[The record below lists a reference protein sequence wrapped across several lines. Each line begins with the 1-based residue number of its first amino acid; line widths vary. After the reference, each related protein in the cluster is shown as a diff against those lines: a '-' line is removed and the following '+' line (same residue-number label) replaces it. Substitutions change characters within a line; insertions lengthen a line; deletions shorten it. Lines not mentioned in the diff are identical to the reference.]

1 MFTVSMPEG
10 GSISSTEEDC
20 VLEHSWDDDGT
31 YDVQL
36 SVTDDENDEVVIVQS
51 IEILNRPPEISIGSE
66 YEWTYVL
73 SPLQFNVEER
83 SDVDTQTP
91 QAPMDILWDST
102 YPCDEGQVGVY
113 CTVTPEVE
121 GNYTIRVEAVDDD
134 DDIGYSNKTIEVR
147 NIAPTNPRAEIWMG
161 GNRMIPDSRGVYM
174 ANEGDLLIFEG
185 FADDSQNDL
194 STLFHIWN
202 PDAENNPELTI
213 NYEGRKS
220 TVEHTYHTSGLHLAT
235 LQVVDNDGASTESLI
250 VPIEIQN
257 IDPQITPL
265 APPLPAAED
274 STVSISVSTIDTSGD
289 MLTLRNCFD
298 LDPMTDS
305 DDSGGSS
312 DDCDLESNILERSW
326 PDATTAPTMIVFH
339 VTDDDGSTAM
349 IEIPIDIR
357 NVNPDPRASPSTF
370 SPMEGDVVFFSA
382 NGTTDSSFDM
392 ENLLY
397 NWDMDTSVDS
407 DGDGNA
413 ANDIDIQGKWIEWTF
428 TGSGSRTVSM
438 TAVDEGPGSSI
449 TLTVIISEAP
459 FSLGDFMA
467 SYGLIIVLMLI
478 VSIVGV
484 VFVIRNRQSNV
495 QSLDPQVD
503 QTSRLKKVSVD
514 DAFDDPEYDPF
525 DDRSRKEGPKAGL
538 NDSSEDLPE
547 TQTEEEIESISQ
559 ETVIPDDVSRILL
572 DEEESEAGGAL
583 EEDDEGDSQEEVPE
597 SVAMSLEDA
606 LDDEDIEALF
616 EE

>member
-265 APPLPAAED
+265 GP
-274 STVSISVSTIDTSGD
+274 S
-289 MLTLRNCFD
+289 
-298 LDPMTDS
+298 
-305 DDSGGSS
+305 
-312 DDCDLESNILERSW
+312 
-326 PDATTAPTMIVFH
+326 
-339 VTDDDGSTAM
+339 
-349 IEIPIDIR
+349 
-357 NVNPDPRASPSTF
+357 AS
-370 SPMEGDVVFFSA
+370 
-382 NGTTDSSFDM
+382 
-392 ENLLY
+392 
-397 NWDMDTSVDS
+397 
-407 DGDGNA
+407 
-413 ANDIDIQGKWIEWTF
+413 
-428 TGSGSRTVSM
+428 R
-438 TAVDEGPGSSI
+438 
-449 TLTVIISEAP
+449 
-459 FSLGDFMA
+459 
-467 SYGLIIVLMLI
+467 
-478 VSIVGV
+478 
-484 VFVIRNRQSNV
+484 R
-495 QSLDPQVD
+495 
-503 QTSRLKKVSVD
+503 
-514 DAFDDPEYDPF
+514 
-525 DDRSRKEGPKAGL
+525 
-538 NDSSEDLPE
+538 
-547 TQTEEEIESISQ
+547 
-559 ETVIPDDVSRILL
+559 
-572 DEEESEAGGAL
+572 
-583 EEDDEGDSQEEVPE
+583 
-597 SVAMSLEDA
+597 
-606 LDDEDIEALF
+606 
-616 EE
+616 